1 MKGKPSVTDLHAESA
16 MHAGL
21 LRLAQ
26 TQLEEMLRSGGDTTE
41 LRGDIAR
48 RQRRQMEIALLLADA
63 AGDQAEADAA
73 QIGMKASARSR
84 RVKAEIAAM
93 LAELAVPPAPNHA

>member
-1 MKGKPSVTDLHAESA
+1 MAKSKPSTTDLHAESA

-21 LRLAQ
+21 IRLAQ

-48 RQRRQMEIALLLADA
+48 RQRRQMEIVLVLADA

-73 QIGMKASARSR
+73 QIGMKANARSR
-84 RVKAEIAAM
+84 RVRAEINQFLAA
-93 LAELAVPPAPNHA
+93 LAAPQHP